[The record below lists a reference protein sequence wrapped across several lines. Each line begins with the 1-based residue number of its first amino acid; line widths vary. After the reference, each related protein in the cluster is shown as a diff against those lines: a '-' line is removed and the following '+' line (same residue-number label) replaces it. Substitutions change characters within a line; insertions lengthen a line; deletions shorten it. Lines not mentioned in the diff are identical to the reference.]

1 MLSLGE
7 QSQRIMSLKRRS
19 FDQQAYIPISSEGM
33 LSSNTQCR
41 DEVGIGQEGF
51 NPIET
56 SNQCRDD
63 DDERLRTVECL
74 RGRLL
79 AERVASKE
87 AKEVTEVIGKKL
99 EKLEKRLNKEIKS
112 RDKAEKR
119 LRHALKKLESL
130 KILDLPESSIGS
142 FSSYSSLANEGFDDK
157 RSSSVKTDNDS
168 LQSSSFEEVK
178 EEKIGLGS
186 ENGSWCSIGSEMSRV
201 KDENFGNQLTKNCG
215 SEEEFHADMRKSSA
229 SITSVQEVS
238 EEQVIQREEN
248 KLAIVPANA
257 ETSTEKCKNK
267 SEIKEN
273 NVHAVLLALR
283 QVREQLQYSI
293 ERRSSISS
301 MKELCGH

>member
-7 QSQRIMSLKRRS
+7 QLQRTMSLKRRS

-41 DEVGIGQEGF
+41 DEVGIGQEGS
-51 NPIET
+51 NPIDT

-79 AERVASKE
+79 AERVSSKE
-87 AKEVTEVIGKKL
+87 AKEVTQVIGKKL
-99 EKLEKRLNKEIKS
+99 EELEKRLNKEIKG

-130 KILDLPESSIGS
+130 KILDLPESSVGS

-157 RSSSVKTDNDS
+157 RSSSIKTDNDS
-168 LQSSSFEEVK
+168 MQSSSFEEVK
-178 EEKIGLGS
+178 KEKIGLGS
-186 ENGSWCSIGSEMSRV
+186 ENGSWCSIGSEMSHV
-201 KDENFGNQLTKNCG
+201 KDENCQNHVTTNYV

-229 SITSVQEVS
+229 STTSVQDMS
-238 EEQVIQREEN
+238 EEVIKREEN
-248 KLAIVPANA
+248 KFTIVPANA
-257 ETSTEKCKNK
+257 ETSTEERKNK

-301 MKELCGH
+301 MKELYGH